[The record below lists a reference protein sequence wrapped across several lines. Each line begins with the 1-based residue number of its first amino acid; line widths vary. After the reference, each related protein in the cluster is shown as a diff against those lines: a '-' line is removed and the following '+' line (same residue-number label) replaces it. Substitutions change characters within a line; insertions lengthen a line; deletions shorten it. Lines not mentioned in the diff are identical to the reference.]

1 MPMILSRGKVGG
13 GGGGSV
19 VGDNVPASKGEEREV
34 ERILIEE
41 AFCNTSEFFYTLRCA
56 LYVCDLRSSS
66 EQVLKGIIGAY
77 CLG

>member
-1 MPMILSRGKVGG
+1 MPMILPRVTSFG
-13 GGGGSV
+13 GGGGSG

-41 AFCNTSEFFYTLRCA
+41 AFCNTNEFCYTLRCA
-56 LYVCDLRSSS
+56 LYVCDVRSSS

-77 CLG
+77 WLG